1 MSRLKEKDMMDMAMA
16 ELSSHFPGILQ
27 PLVRERDAYLA
38 YALLH
43 VPGEVVV
50 AVIGKGYTLQSDFCF

>member
-1 MSRLKEKDMMDMAMA
+1 MMDMAMN
-16 ELSSHFPGILQ
+16 ELASHFPGILQ

-43 VPGEVVV
+43 VPGDVVV
-50 AVIGKGYTLQSDFCF
+50 AVIGKGHVEGIVNNWGKKVRA